1 MKKLVAGILSAALL
15 TSAAA
20 AASVDPEAVAMPV
33 VQTAAVSDV
42 QPTAGVSAEL
52 VKLPAY
58 PATMEV
64 LLNGAQVSPVGYNI
78 NGNNYYK
85 LRDVAAI
92 LSGTE
97 SQFNV
102 TWDADKRAINMISS
116 KAYEAAGGELGAQP
130 TAQQTATQT
139 SEAMYLDGASVSLTA
154 YNVQGN
160 NYFKVVDIG
169 AALGFQV
176 GYDAQTRTV
185 LINTP
190 DPMPE
195 PTPEPTPEPPSDSDD
210 TNDTPDNDTPP
221 QDNPSDEP
229 QTPSEPVVDE
239 TACIDGKLR
248 IWIDPGH
255 GGSDAGNVSKAQ
267 LDFDDYWGVHHAAG
281 DSIQE
286 KDFNLAV
293 SLMLKEMLEADGV
306 EVRMTRTDDTTVTP
320 NERKALFAA
329 EGGQYDMI
337 FSVHHNAYTTQ
348 TPTGAE
354 ILIQIAYEN
363 GGRGTEFGELL
374 KQEYLDMGQSF
385 RRFVYQHSGSDATKD
400 YYFVLRSAKEGGAL
414 AFISEFCFMTNPEDQ
429 KLILSVDNLRAQAKA
444 QYNAIMTYFETHA
457 Y

>member
-20 AASVDPEAVAMPV
+20 AASVDPEAVDMPA

-52 VKLPAY
+52 AKLPAY

-64 LLNGAQVSPVGYNI
+64 LLNGAQVRPVGYNI

-102 TWDADKRAINMISS
+102 TWDADKRAINMIAG
-116 KAYEAAGGELGAQP
+116 KTYEAAGGELGAQP
-130 TAQQTATQT
+130 TDQQTATQT
-139 SEAMYLDGASVSLTA
+139 SEAMYLNGEKVALTA

-190 DPMPE
+190 DPAPE
-195 PTPEPTPEPPSDSDD
+195 PVPEPTPEPPSDS
-210 TNDTPDNDTPP
+210 NDTSGNPDNDMP
-221 QDNPSDEP
+221 QDNPSNEP
-229 QTPSEPVVDE
+229 QVPPEPVVDE

-293 SLMLKEMLEADGV
+293 SLMLKEMLEENGV

-320 NERKALFAA
+320 NERKELFST

-337 FSVHHNAYTTQ
+337 FSVHHNAFTTE

-354 ILIQIAYEN
+354 ILIQIAYES

-444 QYNAIMTYFETHA
+444 QYNAIMTYFETHE